1 MQKIIILKNEYE
13 ILKDVILKLNIKKY
27 MLVGN
32 GISRFL
38 PVANLLSSLK
48 ISNVSFVSFQSNP
61 SLDDVVSGVKLFNS
75 ENCDCIIAAGGGSA
89 IDVAKCIKLFCRM
102 DVDFNFL
109 GQ

>member
-1 MQKIIILKNEYE
+1 
-13 ILKDVILKLNIKKY
+13 

-89 IDVAKCIKLFCRM
+89 VAGDRPGVHRARHGGA
-102 DVDFNFL
+102 DR
-109 GQ
+109 